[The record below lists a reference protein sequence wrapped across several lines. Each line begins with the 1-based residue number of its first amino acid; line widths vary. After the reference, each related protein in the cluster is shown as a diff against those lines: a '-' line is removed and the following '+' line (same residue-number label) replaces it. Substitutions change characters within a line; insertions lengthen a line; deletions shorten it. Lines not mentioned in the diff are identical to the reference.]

1 MKQTGLPCS
10 HSRQRRTWGWTMQHM
25 TSGMVKSVD
34 LPQQQTVLI
43 MENQPRRDYEGRGL
57 HRLTD
62 PPFLHATHHYH
73 LSAFTYTIFP
83 EHFQSGWNNWST
95 VCVLVCIAIFST
107 TWPMADTGFEDT
119 YVPAKQLWQKLNVQA
134 TTDIDT
140 LRGKGP
146 RTVPQKL

>member
-1 MKQTGLPCS
+1 
-10 HSRQRRTWGWTMQHM
+10 MQHM

-34 LPQQQTVLI
+34 LLQQQTVLI

-83 EHFQSGWNNWST
+83 EHFHSQGET
-95 VCVLVCIAIFST
+95 IGPLYVCRCVAIFST

-119 YVPAKQLWQKLNVQA
+119 YVPAKQLWQKLNLQA
-134 TTDIDT
+134 TTDIVKIHLEAKVLAQS
-140 LRGKGP
+140 LRNCRVKP
-146 RTVPQKL
+146 D